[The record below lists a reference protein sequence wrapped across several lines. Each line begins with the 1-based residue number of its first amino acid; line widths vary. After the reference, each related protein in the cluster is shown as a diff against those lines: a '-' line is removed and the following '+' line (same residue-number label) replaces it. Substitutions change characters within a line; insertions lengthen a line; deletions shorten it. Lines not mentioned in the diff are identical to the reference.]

1 MIKIAT
7 TLLLALFQTAPM
19 GTVLGSIKLP
29 QSAKSV
35 QARVVLL
42 PSKYVETWEKQVQT
56 RIDNYWEM
64 FKPEFA
70 ANKERFLEF
79 DRLARVEAFRSV
91 TSTMRRE
98 LGVEAATYIKDA
110 TPTGQFAFTAVP
122 FGSYQMLVYANVN
135 GQELLW
141 SKTVVVQ
148 TEIPIFV
155 DPGNPVS

>member
-1 MIKIAT
+1 MIKVAI
-7 TLLLALFQTAPM
+7 TLLLALLQTAAT

-29 QSAKSV
+29 QSAKSI

-98 LGVEAATYIKDA
+98 LGVEASTYIKDA
-110 TPTGQFAFTAVP
+110 TPTGQFTFTAVP

-135 GQELLW
+135 GQEFLW
-141 SKTVVVQ
+141 SKSVVVQ